1 MTRKVV
7 AVAGMALVHKHGL
20 TIQAIKQW
28 REQQQES
35 GLPSSLEDFYRAHGF
50 CWACRS
56 EGALLV
62 GVRWTDED
70 GNQHTASM
78 GTDAE
83 PVGIAQLV
91 REHNLRNGGPDG
103 HPWEYLWDPCEVCH
117 GTGKN

>member
-91 REHNLRNGGPDG
+91 RMAVPTDTLGNIFGIHARCVTVQARFN
-103 HPWEYLWDPCEVCH
+103 
-117 GTGKN
+117 